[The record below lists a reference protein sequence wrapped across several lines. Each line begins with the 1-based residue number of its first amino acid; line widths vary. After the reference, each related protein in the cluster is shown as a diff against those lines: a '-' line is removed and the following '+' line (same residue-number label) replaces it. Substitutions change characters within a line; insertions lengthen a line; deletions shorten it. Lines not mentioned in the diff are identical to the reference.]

1 MRVLLWR
8 VVVRDRGLVANPVS
22 CLSTCCSPCASACCP
37 TPLHR
42 AGHAHLWRT
51 PYHAHACPRLPHSL
65 QVDLIPLTA
74 TNRDHLTQYAWL
86 DLGLDPWP
94 YAGTTTTCEAMY
106 MGGCAGR

>member
-1 MRVLLWR
+1 MH
-8 VVVRDRGLVANPVS
+8 
-22 CLSTCCSPCASACCP
+22 TC
-37 TPLHR
+37 
-42 AGHAHLWRT
+42 GAHITMLT
-51 PYHAHACPRLPHSL
+51 TALAYPILSL

-86 DLGLDPWP
+86 DVGLDPWP